1 MRKFLGTMLTVLAAL
16 VQLTP
21 AASAANGNAHF
32 IGNHTSGAVSGHD
45 LVLSFK
51 EAGLA
56 AGSVETI
63 TATAT
68 VTSNWF
74 CVNRGSSNPQ
84 ASNKRT
90 SSSTVSVS
98 GTFTADQHGNIIGQ
112 LTIPGPTTAPSDFS
126 CPSGQSLELGSITF
140 SNVSLVDNTSGAR
153 FNFNGTS
160 APDAYCPVSSSTR
173 SPAPEPS
180 TLANDEQGGPAG
192 PTLSWSPL
200 LSRGTAN

>member
-16 VQLTP
+16 VLVTP

-32 IGNHTSGAVSGHD
+32 IGNHTSGALSGHD

-98 GTFTADQHGNIIGQ
+98 GTFTADQNGNITGQ
-112 LTIPGPTTAPSDFS
+112 LTIPGPTTAPADFS
-126 CPSGQSLELGSITF
+126 CPPGQSIELGSITF
-140 SNVSLVDNTSGAR
+140 SNVSLVDNTSGASL
-153 FNFNGTS
+153 NVNGTFS
-160 APDAYCPVSSSTR
+160 TGCLLPGVKFNKVSCT
-173 SPAPEPS
+173 
-180 TLANDEQGGPAG
+180 
-192 PTLSWSPL
+192 
-200 LSRGTAN
+200 